1 MPHANLAEADRPERA
16 KACAHG
22 HDGHVHGHADENA
35 DGHGRSESCGHDH
48 AHSHTESAC
57 CGPAHA
63 AAAPV
68 KLPQSEAV
76 GSDLRTSIR
85 IMQMDCPTEEA
96 LIRKKFSRMPSVRSM
111 DFNLM
116 QRVLTVVHAP
126 DALETILA
134 AIRSLDF
141 TPELADANPD
151 TAAAAPGAPSKPWW
165 PLALAGIAAVGSEA
179 AGWLGA
185 PVWLAAG
192 LALLAIASCGL
203 TTYKKGWV

>member
-22 HDGHVHGHADENA
+22 HDRHVHDHADENA
-35 DGHGRSESCGHDH
+35 DDHGHSEGCGHGH
-48 AHSHTESAC
+48 AEAAC
-57 CGPAHA
+57 CGTAHA

-76 GSDLRTSIR
+76 GGDLRTAIR

-141 TPELADANPD
+141 TPELPDANPD
-151 TAAAAPGAPSKPWW
+151 TPTAPPPSPPTPSCPLPPPSIPPW
-165 PLALAGIAAVGSEA
+165 
-179 AGWLGA
+179 
-185 PVWLAAG
+185 
-192 LALLAIASCGL
+192 
-203 TTYKKGWV
+203 